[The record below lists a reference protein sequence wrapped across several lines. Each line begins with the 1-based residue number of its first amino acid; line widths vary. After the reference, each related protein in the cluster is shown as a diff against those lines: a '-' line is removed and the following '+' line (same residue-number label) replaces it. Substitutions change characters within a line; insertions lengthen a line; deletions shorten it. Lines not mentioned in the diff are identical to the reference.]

1 MPTEINHTSVTPI
14 PSHSRDTPPHL
25 DSDSVSELTEL
36 KVSKSLDYVEGPI
49 NNIPEN
55 TKITDNMSKEMPRL
69 FSPCHCIKL
78 KAKLHIMK
86 AIKYGYDYLH

>member
-36 KVSKSLDYVEGPI
+36 KVSKSLDYVKGPI
-49 NNIPEN
+49 NDIPED
-55 TKITDNMSKEMPRL
+55 TKITNYTSEEMPRL

-78 KAKLHIMK
+78 EAKLCIMK
-86 AIKYGYDYLH
+86 VIKYSYDYLR